1 MALQQTK
8 QSSLVRVTVPELVSL
23 SETAATLSLGAT
35 RGRTRQ
41 SGDYLSRFKGR
52 GMEFEESRPYEP
64 GDDVRNLH
72 WRVMARTGKPFTK
85 LFREERERPVF
96 LCLDLRERMF
106 FATRGVFKSVLAARA
121 ATLIAWTACQQGDRV
136 GGVLFSDEV
145 HDELMPA
152 RGKAAVLRFI
162 NRVAGHAAWDRSK
175 PAGRNPG
182 AFGQAIIRL
191 RRVVRPGSLVFVFSD
206 FHGLDDIAEANLVQI
221 ARHNEIMLVF
231 THDEFEQRLPPP
243 GHYRLSDGED
253 EFVLDAGDKDYRTLY
268 ERRFAEHLQYW
279 RGFARRHRMLL
290 LPCRTDDDPAATLR
304 AGLRFGART

>member
-1 MALQQTK
+1 MMLPVSDA
-8 QSSLVRVTVPELVSL
+8 SSLVRVTVPELVRL

-35 RGRTRQ
+35 AGRTRQ

-52 GMEFEESRPYEP
+52 GMEFDESRPYQP

-96 LCLDLRERMF
+96 LWLDLRDRMF

-145 HDELMPA
+145 HTELMPA
-152 RGKAAVLRFI
+152 RGKTAALRFI
-162 NRVAGHAAWDRSK
+162 NRLAGHPAWDRAT
-175 PAGRNPG
+175 PPVENPL
-182 AFGQAIIRL
+182 AVRQAIIRL
-191 RRVVRPGSLVFVFSD
+191 RRVVRPGSLVFLFSD
-206 FHGLDDIAEANLVQI
+206 FHGLDEVAEANLAQI
-221 ARHNEIMLVF
+221 ARHNEVTLVF
-231 THDEFEQRLPPP
+231 THDEFEQQLPPP

-253 EFVLDAGDKDYRTLY
+253 EFVLDAGDRNYRTLY
-268 ERRFAEHLQYW
+268 EQRFAAHLDRLQ
-279 RGFARRHRMLL
+279 RFTRRHRISL
-290 LPCRTDDDPAATLR
+290 LPCRTDDDPASTLR
-304 AGLRFGART
+304 AGLRFGAHA